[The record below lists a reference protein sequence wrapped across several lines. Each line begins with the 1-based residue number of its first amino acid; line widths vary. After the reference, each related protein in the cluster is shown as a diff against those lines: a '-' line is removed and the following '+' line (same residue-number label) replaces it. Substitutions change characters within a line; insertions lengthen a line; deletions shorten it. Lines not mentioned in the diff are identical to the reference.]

1 MFKVYIL
8 LITRV
13 TIEHLHQEANL
24 QSIERRCQFHLLKL
38 LYDYNLVHVKPV
50 QRCTCAASKI
60 VFDISN
66 RCSEKYLNGPLYKK
80 VYKKVKTRLHN
91 ALVFKT
97 YKPNNEKAKA
107 NVFYRGAMLWN
118 TLGANYRNMDLEEFK
133 LYQKQQLAYFYLG
146 N

>member
-1 MFKVYIL
+1 MHKQ
-8 LITRV
+8 TDNQ
-13 TIEHLHQEANL
+13 TLH
-24 QSIERRCQFHLLKL
+24 K
-38 LYDYNLVHVKPV
+38 D
-50 QRCTCAASKI
+50 
-60 VFDISN
+60 
-66 RCSEKYLNGPLYKK
+66 
-80 VYKKVKTRLHN
+80 KKVKTRLHN